1 MNNADRII
9 EKSSKRKITRISR
22 DEYLKI
28 HQWIYSIKEWIVK
41 ENPNYETIVQKA
53 RDEADIQVLPKQV
66 LRKLFEYN
74 KIEFYLFKEK
84 KHKSK
89 TSEII
94 RMLEKLNQD
103 QKTISMEI
111 AEMKQVLSDN
121 INKRNSELNFLL
133 EEVSKAL
140 PSNNS

>member
-9 EKSSKRKITRISR
+9 EKSLKRKITRISR

-41 ENPNYETIVQKA
+41 ENPNYDTIVQKA

>member
-41 ENPNYETIVQKA
+41 ENPNYDTIVQKA

-121 INKRNSELNFLL
+121 INKRNNELNFLL

>member
-9 EKSSKRKITRISR
+9 EKSLKRKITRISR

-41 ENPNYETIVQKA
+41 ENPNYDTIVQKA

-121 INKRNSELNFLL
+121 INKRNNELNFLL